1 MQEVWYIKMN
11 IIETRNL
18 TYSYDG
24 EKNAISNMNI
34 AFEKGKI
41 TSVLGGNGAGKS
53 TLFLNL
59 NGILTPISGEVI
71 YNGKKVEYKKKNIR
85 ELRRKIGIVFQ
96 DPDDQLFSASVYQD
110 ISFGAINLNL
120 PDTEVK
126 RRVDE
131 AMERVGITDLKDN
144 PTHALSFGQK
154 KRAAIAG
161 VLVMKPEVIILDEP
175 TAGLDPMSVS
185 SLMRLLEDIRKE
197 EGTTIILSTHD
208 IDAVPIYSD
217 YIYVVNG
224 GKILAKGT
232 SEEVFSKPEILRE
245 NNLRLPRI
253 SHLLEI
259 LKKYDGMD
267 VDFSKATIGSA
278 RAELLE
284 LLRQE

>member
-1 MQEVWYIKMN
+1 MN

-41 TSVLGGNGAGKS
+41 TSVLGSNGAGKS

-59 NGILTPISGEVI
+59 NGILTPTSGEVF
-71 YNGKKVEYKKKNIR
+71 YNGEKVEYKKKNIR

-185 SLMRLLEDIRKE
+185 SLMRLLEDIQKK

-224 GKILAKGT
+224 GKILAEGT

-259 LKKYDGMD
+259 LKKCDGMD

-278 RAELLE
+278 RAELME
-284 LLRQE
+284 LLKQE

>member
-1 MQEVWYIKMN
+1 MQEVRYIKMN

-41 TSVLGGNGAGKS
+41 TSVLGSNGAGKS

-59 NGILTPISGEVI
+59 NGILTPTGGEVI
-71 YNGKKVEYKKKNIR
+71 YDGKSIEYKKKNIR

-120 PDTEVK
+120 PEVEVK

-185 SLMRLLEDIRKE
+185 SLMRLLEDIQKK

-224 GKILAKGT
+224 GKILAEGT

-259 LKKYDGMD
+259 LKKCDGMD

-278 RAELLE
+278 RAELME
-284 LLRQE
+284 LLKQE

>member
-1 MQEVWYIKMN
+1 MN

-41 TSVLGGNGAGKS
+41 TSVLGSNGAGKS

-59 NGILTPISGEVI
+59 NGILTPTSGEVF
-71 YNGKKVEYKKKNIR
+71 YNGEKVEYKKKNIR

-126 RRVDE
+126 CRVDE

-144 PTHALSFGQK
+144 PTNALSFGQK

-185 SLMRLLEDIRKE
+185 SLMRLLEDIQKK

-224 GKILAKGT
+224 GKILSEGT

-259 LKKYDGMD
+259 LKKCDGMD

-278 RAELLE
+278 RAELME
-284 LLRQE
+284 LLKQE

>member
-1 MQEVWYIKMN
+1 MN

-41 TSVLGGNGAGKS
+41 TSVLGSNGAGKS

-59 NGILTPISGEVI
+59 NGILTPTGGEVI
-71 YNGKKVEYKKKNIR
+71 YDGKSIEYKKKNIR

-120 PDTEVK
+120 PEVEVK

-185 SLMRLLEDIRKE
+185 SLMRLLEDIRAE

-224 GKILAKGT
+224 GKILAEGT

-259 LKKYDGMD
+259 LKKCDGMD

-278 RAELLE
+278 RAELME
-284 LLRQE
+284 LLKQE

>member
-1 MQEVWYIKMN
+1 MN

-41 TSVLGGNGAGKS
+41 TSVLGSNGAGKS

-59 NGILTPISGEVI
+59 NGILTPTGGEVI
-71 YNGKKVEYKKKNIR
+71 YDGKSIEYKKKNIR

-120 PDTEVK
+120 PEVEVK

-185 SLMRLLEDIRKE
+185 SLMRLLEDIQKK

-224 GKILAKGT
+224 GKILAEGT

-259 LKKYDGMD
+259 LKKCDGMD

-278 RAELLE
+278 RAELME
-284 LLRQE
+284 LLKQE

>member
-1 MQEVWYIKMN
+1 MN